1 MSQKPKTRLRRAKE
15 LWQEFTKIEDE
26 IVTDTHG
33 KKEKIPRAKCNECG
47 TILKMRN
54 SSTGGLRK
62 HLQSLH
68 SLIAAQVL
76 AAETANKQ
84 QEDSEAIQLQ
94 DAVVE
99 DEEYE
104 NKRDGKNSKKC
115 LFLIRMKVTFCHLP
129 IWPKVITLSGLYW
142 TIIQFALIYFSRLHY
157 QFLQYHFAEAQ
168 QTNMSCQ

>member
-1 MSQKPKTRLRRAKE
+1 MQKTKSFINCDKMSQKPKTRLRRAKE

-33 KKEKIPRAKCNECG
+33 KKEKIPRAKCNECC

-54 SSTGGLRK
+54 SS
-62 HLQSLH
+62 H
-68 SLIAAQVL
+68 SLITARVL

-115 LFLIRMKVTFCHLP
+115 FIFD
-129 IWPKVITLSGLYW
+129 
-142 TIIQFALIYFSRLHY
+142 
-157 QFLQYHFAEAQ
+157 
-168 QTNMSCQ
+168 